1 MSLKVAAIDAFST
14 EPLGGNGATVVLLEQ
29 PAESVWMQRLAA
41 EFNQSE
47 TAFLWCSQ
55 GLWYLRWFTPSC
67 EVELCGHAT
76 LAASLALHHWQQ
88 LPIGIA
94 QQLQTRSGPLRVELQ
109 SSTSA
114 AIDLPSGGL
123 KPRSK
128 EPWMQPFQPLQQWT
142 SDLGYGVLLLGSSA
156 DLQQL
161 NPDDPCWANTSENAW
176 VVMQPGSRGC
186 DYQLRFF
193 APGLGLRE
201 DPVTGSAHALVA
213 PWWCEQLG
221 QTTVSGWQP
230 SHRPGGL
237 CCEPL
242 SGGMIRLTGHGA
254 ILWDGLLHSQP
265 AHPSAQP
272 WLALNPS

>member
-29 PAESVWMQRLAA
+29 PAESLWMQRLAA

-47 TAFLWCSQ
+47 TAFLWSNQ

-88 LPIGIA
+88 LPIGTA
-94 QQLQTRSGPLRVELQ
+94 QQLQTRSGALRVELQ

-142 SDLGYGVLLLGSSA
+142 SDLGYGVLLLDGSA

-176 VVMQPGSRGC
+176 VVMQPGSRGAITSC
-186 DYQLRFF
+186 ASLRLAWDYGKTLSRDQ
-193 APGLGLRE
+193 PM
-201 DPVTGSAHALVA
+201 
-213 PWWCEQLG
+213 PWWRHGGANNLAKPRCRDG
-221 QTTVSGWQP
+221 
-230 SHRPGGL
+230 SHRTVPGA
-237 CCEPL
+237 
-242 SGGMIRLTGHGA
+242 SVVN
-254 ILWDGLLHSQP
+254 HS
-265 AHPSAQP
+265 AA
-272 WLALNPS
+272 A

>member
-1 MSLKVAAIDAFST
+1 M
-14 EPLGGNGATVVLLEQ
+14 
-29 PAESVWMQRLAA
+29 
-41 EFNQSE
+41 
-47 TAFLWCSQ
+47 
-55 GLWYLRWFTPSC
+55 
-67 EVELCGHAT
+67 
-76 LAASLALHHWQQ
+76 
-88 LPIGIA
+88 
-94 QQLQTRSGPLRVELQ
+94 RVELQ

-161 NPDDPCWANTSENAW
+161 NPDDPCWANTSEKAW
-176 VVMQPGSRGC
+176 VVMQTCSSGW

-221 QTTVSGWQP
+221 QASVSGWQP

-242 SGGMIRLTGHGA
+242 SGGMIRITGHGA
-254 ILWDGLLHSQP
+254 ILWDGLLRSQP
-265 AHPSAQP
+265 ANPSAQP
-272 WLALNPS
+272 WLALHPS